1 MDKKLK
7 YERLSK
13 ELEERIAQDRKSGA
27 TNPYACPDAQA
38 QRRDMG
44 RDKPSLLRP
53 AFVRDVEKILHSPYY
68 NRYADKT
75 QVFSFYRNDDITRRA
90 LHVQLV
96 GRAARTIGSVLGL
109 NLDLIE
115 AIALGHDMGHTPF
128 GHAGERI
135 LCELH
140 QQQTGRIFAHN
151 LHSVRVLDALFCR
164 NLSLQTLSG
173 IVSHNGEL
181 EQDAYR
187 PRPLAGFEEFDHLL
201 DRCET
206 ERAVMDALAPNT
218 LEGCVVRVCDMVAY
232 LGKDRQDAYR
242 AHILDGKPAFTGGA
256 IGTEN
261 AQIIHNLSVN
271 LIENSY
277 GKPYL
282 CMDEAHFKALAVAK
296 KENYDYIYRDEKL
309 CQSFDQQVRPM
320 FCELYERLL
329 KDAKTMDP
337 ASILYRH
344 HVQFVLNARKFYDKG
359 ERDYREEEPAQIVC
373 DYLAS
378 MTDDYFIDLYHELL
392 PAGKRDVHY
401 ISYFDETQG

>member
-1 MDKKLK
+1 MTIR
-7 YERLSK
+7 EQTE
-13 ELEERIAQDRKSGA
+13 ELEKKTLSPLAKLS
-27 TNPYACPDAQA
+27 CDAVREFPLEPCA
-38 QRRDMG
+38 I
-44 RDKPSLLRP
+44 RP
-53 AFVRDVEKILHSPYY
+53 AFQRDRDRILHCKAF
-68 NRYADKT
+68 RRLKHKT
-75 QVFSFYRNDDITRRA
+75 QVFLSPEGDHYRTRLTHTLEVSQIARTVSRA
-90 LHVQLV
+90 L
-96 GRAARTIGSVLGL
+96 RL
-109 NLDLIE
+109 NEDLTE

-187 PRPLAGFEEFDHLL
+187 PRPLAGFEEFDQLL
-201 DRCET
+201 GRCET
-206 ERAVMDALAPNT
+206 DRAVMDALAPNT

-242 AHILDGKPAFTGGA
+242 AHILDGKPAFTGGV

-329 KDAKTMDP
+329 KDAENR
-337 ASILYRH
+337 A
-344 HVQFVLNARKFYDKG
+344 
-359 ERDYREEEPAQIVC
+359 
-373 DYLAS
+373 
-378 MTDDYFIDLYHELL
+378 
-392 PAGKRDVHY
+392 
-401 ISYFDETQG
+401 